1 MAILKVRDAE
11 GKVYEI
17 LALKGDPG
25 YTPQKSID
33 YWTEEDKAEML
44 ATLKKHMNSEL
55 ETISLEKTFAKNLF
69 NKNDYKSVEGYID
82 SSEMIVKSSEGT
94 TTVYIPIEAN
104 QTYTVS
110 KIASERFII
119 GVSDSEVIERQTP
132 FTHVVAKNSNT
143 SLTITTGENN
153 KTLAVFCHFTSVDSL
168 SLEEILDTLQIEK
181 GDTATEYE
189 AWHEPTYN
197 AIDEEARMTASEASQ
212 IAGDTRNSILDD
224 ISTSSFSLKEL
235 RDIDTLKKDTEFIS
249 VMNEGT
255 FKSQSAENEKTS
267 IVLYKNKE
275 VIRSTTTLDNLTS
288 EFRRAFP
295 TGGFLDILGTQ
306 EFDIIVYI
314 EDVTKIS
321 KIELKLQTYIDADR
335 NVTQTKTA
343 NQLHNGWNYLRFLT
357 TNLPL
362 EQWGK
367 CKMLRVLTYTTEP
380 TTVYYGDIIQ
390 VKPNKAR
397 IMFVDDH
404 AYSDFKTN
412 AYPVLKNQG
421 IPVTWAI
428 QPGRIGLSIADS
440 GTLLTEEDITELSND
455 PYSEFSWHSYD
466 GTDTSSM
473 SITELQADCKKSITF
488 LRKNGLLP
496 EHYWRAA
503 WKHNNAPNAR
513 YCDDLMDGGAYYDTI
528 GRPEVFPFTNKY
540 NISRYSIHRRT
551 QEDIDSIFNILQKT
565 HCTVVFYT
573 HGFITVA
580 DDSESNTTNNVTNIE
595 FDYFMSNIATGVSE
609 GWIEGTTF
617 DWLMRKYSI
626 VEF

>member
-1 MAILKVRDAE
+1 MGYIKQGFKSKQTLTAAQLNHIEDGILDIERSGVQQRPLFAN
-11 GKVYEI
+11 
-17 LALKGDPG
+17 
-25 YTPQKSID
+25 SID
-33 YWTEEDKAEML
+33 ECTDTTKLYVLPD
-44 ATLKKHMNSEL
+44 
-55 ETISLEKTFAKNLF
+55 
-69 NKNDYKSVEGYID
+69 GYIYEYKD
-82 SSEMIVKSSEGT
+82 GQWQNT
-94 TTVYIPIEAN
+94 GHAFIPADYED
-104 QTYTVS
+104 
-110 KIASERFII
+110 RII
-119 GVSDSEVIERQTP
+119 DLEDEVI
-132 FTHVVAKNSNT
+132 
-143 SLTITTGENN
+143 TIRDDINN
-153 KTLAVFCHFTSVDSL
+153 LPSF
-168 SLEEILDTLQIEK
+168 
-181 GDTATEYE
+181 
-189 AWHEPTYN
+189 
-197 AIDEEARMTASEASQ
+197 
-212 IAGDTRNSILDD
+212 ILDD
-224 ISTSSFSLKEL
+224 ISTGSFYLKEL
-235 RDIDTLKKDTEFIS
+235 REVDALKQDTEFIS
-249 VMNEGT
+249 VMNAGV
-255 FKSQSAENEKTS
+255 FKSQSAENEITS
-267 IVLYKNKE
+267 AVLYKNKE
-275 VIRSTTTLDNLTS
+275 VIRSTTTSDNLTA

-295 TGGFLDILGTQ
+295 TGGFLNILGTQ

-314 EDVTKIS
+314 DDVTKIS
-321 KIELKLQTYIDADR
+321 KIELKLSTYIDAER
-335 NVTQTKTA
+335 GVTQTKTA
-343 NQLHNGWNYLRFLT
+343 DQLHNGWNYLRFLT

-362 EQWGK
+362 EQWGE

-380 TTVYYGDIIQ
+380 ATVYYGDIIQ

-412 AYPVLKNQG
+412 AYPALKEQG

-473 SITELQADCKKSITF
+473 SSAELQIDCKKSITF
-488 LRKNGLLP
+488 LRKSGLLP
-496 EHYWRAA
+496 KHYWRAA

-513 YCDDLMDGGAYYDTI
+513 SCDDLMDGGAYYDTI

-573 HGFITVA
+573 HSFITVA

-595 FDYFMSNIATGVSE
+595 FDYFMNKIATGVSE

-617 DWLMRKYSI
+617 DWLMRKYGI
-626 VEF
+626 AEF